1 MGAAGMGD
9 LEEDATGRFIMPQH
23 QLFRRLLLLLLQQQH
38 VHLVLLLSCSLSS
51 MLTPILFL
59 L

>member
-23 QLFRRLLLLLLQQQH
+23 QLFRRLLLLQQQH

-51 MLTPILFL
+51 MLTPTLFL